1 MINKINKSG
10 QDNCPDLFC
19 INSPHIEEGLLG
31 KNIIAFEQIDSTNT
45 FLKANQAVYPEGT
58 IVIAKEQTNGRGRL
72 GRSWSSSFGE
82 GIWMSFLLRPEI
94 KPENCSGLT
103 LVVALSLAKALRELT
118 GFNLLIKWPN
128 DIVCNGKKIAGI
140 LTEMSAGDAKVDYVV
155 VGVGINVNTEHFP
168 EEIKEVATS
177 LKLEGGSDFDFDT
190 IINSFCK
197 EFNKDYLIYINT
209 GDMSK
214 LRKEYETLLVNMG
227 QKVSLIE
234 DGKNYVGV
242 ATGINNEGELLF
254 LDDFGEREIRA
265 GEVSVRG
272 VYGYV

>member
-10 QDNCPDLFC
+10 QDNCPDIFC

-45 FLKANQAVYPEGT
+45 FLKVNQAVYPEGT
-58 IVIAKEQTNGRGRL
+58 IVIAREQTHGRGRL

-118 GFNLLIKWPN
+118 GLNLLIKWPN

-168 EEIKEVATS
+168 EEIREVATS

-234 DGKNYVGV
+234 DSKNYVGV

>member
-45 FLKANQAVYPEGT
+45 FLKVNQAVYPEGT
-58 IVIAKEQTNGRGRL
+58 IVIAREQTHGRGRL

-118 GFNLLIKWPN
+118 GLNLLIKWPN

-168 EEIKEVATS
+168 EEIREVATS

-234 DGKNYVGV
+234 DSKNYVGV